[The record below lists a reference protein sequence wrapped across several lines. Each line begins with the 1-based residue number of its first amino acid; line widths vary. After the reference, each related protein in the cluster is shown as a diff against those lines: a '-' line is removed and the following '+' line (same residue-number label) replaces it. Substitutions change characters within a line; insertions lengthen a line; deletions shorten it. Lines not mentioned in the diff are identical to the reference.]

1 MTIALSNPYRRI
13 CNPTHTHKFRNA
25 NLDRNSFDRTS
36 ELQIRK
42 SWILKIYRD
51 YKNTIDTTFDE
62 GKIEGKMEGKMEVAK
77 KMKAKGLS
85 VNDIVDLTGLSVNE
99 INAL

>member
-1 MTIALSNPYRRI
+1 MHCRIPIAGFAIR
-13 CNPTHTHKFRNA
+13 HTHKFRNA

-77 KMKAKGLS
+77 KMKAKGVS